1 MPSWKRDGDRALED
15 ELRAARPE
23 PRLEVTR
30 SIADRVRP
38 RDSAGKR
45 RFGRLQLAVAGGLT
59 ALVLTP
65 VVATG
70 FGGLGTFGKSSKAG
84 TSSSASALLKSRA
97 GSGKALM
104 TVKKAASRRGTVSS
118 RRATGRRASA
128 AIAPTGNASG
138 FLDSPSSF
146 LESVFQPQNDL
157 AATNAQY
164 QVICGDIA
172 VIQDNDASITQGGNT
187 ATGGAATATG
197 GAGGD
202 ASTGNTQVTNGTAVV
217 DANGENVQVFGGD
230 TSATSGA
237 ATGGA
242 GGNATAT
249 GGDAFAGNFAEQTV
263 VNNATICP

>member
-1 MPSWKRDGDRALED
+1 MRSGKRDGDRALED
-15 ELRAARPE
+15 VLRAARPQ
-23 PRLEVTR
+23 PPPEVTR

-38 RDSAGKR
+38 RDSAGRR

-104 TVKKAASRRGTVSS
+104 TLKKAASRRATVSS

-128 AIAPTGNASG
+128 AIAPTGSPSS
-138 FLDSPSSF
+138 FLDGPSSF

-157 AATNAQY
+157 AAADAQY
-164 QVICGDIA
+164 EFTCGGDIGI
-172 VIQDNDASITQGGNT
+172 IQDNDASIIQGGNT
-187 ATGGAATATG
+187 ATGGAATANG

-202 ASTGNTQVTNGTAVV
+202 ASTGNTQDTNGTAVA
-217 DANGENVQVFGGD
+217 DGENVQVFGGD
-230 TSATSGA
+230 TSATSGN

-249 GGDAFAGNFAEQTV
+249 GGGAFAGNFAQQTV
-263 VNNATICP
+263 INNAAVC